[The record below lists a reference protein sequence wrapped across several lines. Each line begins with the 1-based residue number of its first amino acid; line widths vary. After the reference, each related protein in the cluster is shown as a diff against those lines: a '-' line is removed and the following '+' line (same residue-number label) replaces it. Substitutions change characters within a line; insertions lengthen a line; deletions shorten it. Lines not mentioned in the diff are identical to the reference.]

1 MSDVVNF
8 LQRIVM
14 NMQIKPGLTQKPS
27 THLLSISSSGHA
39 PSQEIT
45 LDVQKVSLMN
55 QLVHLKPRIL
65 NVWVLEIWTI
75 QGIGTIWDKF
85 L

>member
-14 NMQIKPGLTQKPS
+14 NMQKKTRPNTETLYPS
-27 THLLSISSSGHA
+27 TFNQFFCCHA

-45 LDVQKVSLMN
+45 LDVQKVALMN
-55 QLVHLKPRIL
+55 QLVHLKPRIF
-65 NVWVLEIWTI
+65 NV
-75 QGIGTIWDKF
+75 
-85 L
+85 